1 MKIRIKDNTV
11 RIRLTKSEVASL
23 SENGRIISKTEF
35 LNKDFVYGIE
45 ILYQEGLSISF
56 EDEEMMV
63 QMPKSYVE
71 EWVNT
76 DRVTFEETHNKILIL
91 LEKDFVCI
99 DRPEEDQSDNYPN
112 PNLVC

>member
-1 MKIRIKDNTV
+1 
-11 RIRLTKSEVASL
+11 
-23 SENGRIISKTEF
+23 
-35 LNKDFVYGIE
+35 
-45 ILYQEGLSISF
+45 
-56 EDEEMMV
+56 
-63 QMPKSYVE
+63 MPKSYVE